1 MKEAKYINGELVGL
15 VEIGRD
21 KLQNELRIEYRNR
34 RLSVYCNGNEIKDD
48 NYECLGLDIK
58 VISRNKIDINI
69 GKPIDKLVI
78 IDIDRAVV
86 MNVNILSRASA
97 VDINTE
103 DTIVLKANNID
114 SIKIKAAVC
123 EINKSTIVDNIKI
136 KAAVCEINKSKI
148 GEVNIE
154 DYTYKCNVTIR
165 ETDIGRLKIK
175 ANQCNI
181 ESSRI
186 NIASID
192 APNVLIKAS
201 IYRLK
206 LINNRKHVNIEGKIN
221 EITCSNVAYLNIC
234 KQSVI
239 CRITGD
245 TQNIVVREQS
255 IVNNV
260 RICGTGNVNMLICD
274 SQVNMLDIK
283 YRVVM
288 LCIINNNINSNS
300 SKYNVEADRLSLSLL
315 KQNSYRLCV
324 RNYIMIMVKHLEI
337 IDICENECVGDKL
350 LISREELHD
359 YKING
364 SNIRASI
371 LKQITDDVVT
381 DKTIVMEAG
390 DRIEFNSI
398 DGLLNIRV
406 IGDGTRDAKLIILDK
421 IMSSSR
427 QEEWFR
433 EQFEE
438 IKLYVKVNT
447 LAHKFVMINN
457 IKHELIGDKEE
468 IDRVNNNIRKE
479 KMLGRN
485 IEDIMYNNITNL
497 GNSKEDA
504 HMIEYMSIGNIEEC
518 VNTVKIRAYDT
529 KRIKHSEIIKDYLRM
544 LDIIGTKLDIIDGV
558 EYTIAH
564 KSEYTMGGVN
574 NGKLIYLI
582 KADDNSLLGV
592 YKINI
597 KHANTLRV
605 AGRLTCS
612 TEDAYNI
619 LKEIDLIDKR
629 IGVVLKNTYN
639 YKKNNML
646 GKEVKNLINNL
657 PMVGVKFSNEGHT
670 KEFVI
675 FVNDKY
681 MLLDSEG
688 KLIEVTEAYVKEQIR
703 KDII

>member
-21 KLQNELRIEYRNR
+21 KLQNELRIEYWYG
-34 RLSVYCNGNEIKDD
+34 RLSVYYNGNEIKDVD
-48 NYECLGLDIK
+48 MGKVGLGIK
-58 VISRNKIDINI
+58 ITRKNQIDITI
-69 GKPIDKLVI
+69 SKHIDKLDIRNLDISEVI
-78 IDIDRAVV
+78 
-86 MNVNILSRASA
+86 NVNILSGA
-97 VDINTE
+97 VDIDIKTE
-103 DTIVLKANNID
+103 NIVVLKATSID
-114 SIKIKAAVC
+114 HIKIKAVAC
-123 EINKSTIVDNIKI
+123 D
-136 KAAVCEINKSKI
+136 INKSKI
-148 GEVNIE
+148 GEVSIE
-154 DYTYKCNVTIR
+154 DDTYKCNVIIK
-165 ETDIGRLKIK
+165 ETEIDRLKIK
-175 ANQCNI
+175 ADKCKMEN
-181 ESSRI
+181 SRV
-186 NIASID
+186 NIASIE
-192 APNVLIKAS
+192 AYTVILEANIN
-201 IYRLK
+201 RLK
-206 LINNRKHVNIEGKIN
+206 LINNKKYADIKGKIN
-221 EITCSNVAYLNIC
+221 EIICSNTAYLNIS

-239 CRITGD
+239 GRITGD
-245 TQNIVVREQS
+245 TQKIAVQEQS
-255 IVNNV
+255 IVDDV
-260 RICGTGNVNMLICD
+260 RIVGREATNVEIYE
-274 SQVNMLDIK
+274 SQVNRLNIK
-283 YRVVM
+283 YRIVILNIV
-288 LCIINNNINSNS
+288 NNNINKDS
-300 SKYNVEADRLSLSLL
+300 SRYNIEADSLNISLL
-315 KQNSYRLCV
+315 KQEKYGLCV
-324 RNYIMIMVKHLEI
+324 RNCIHINVRHLTI
-337 IDICENECVGDKL
+337 IDICENKCIGDKL
-350 LISREELHD
+350 LISIETLHD

-364 SNIRASI
+364 DSIRASI

-398 DGLLNIRV
+398 DGLSNIRV
-406 IGDGTRDAKLIILDK
+406 IGDDNKDTELIVLDK

-433 EQFEE
+433 EQFKKV
-438 IKLYVKVNT
+438 KLCVKVNT
-447 LAHKFVMINN
+447 LAHKFVMVNN
-457 IKHELIGDKEE
+457 INHELIGDKEE
-468 IDRVNNNIRKE
+468 IDRVNNKIIKE
-479 KMLGRN
+479 KMMGKNL
-485 IEDIMYNNITNL
+485 EDILYNKITS
-497 GNSKEDA
+497 SKEYT
-504 HMIEYMSIGNIEEC
+504 HMLEYMSIGSIERLG
-518 VNTVKIRAYDT
+518 NTAKIRAYDT
-529 KRIKHSEIIKDYLRM
+529 KCIKHSEIIKDYLRM

-564 KSEYTMGGVN
+564 KSDYTMGGVN

-619 LKEIDLIDKR
+619 LKEIDLIDTR

-639 YKKNNML
+639 YKENNML
-646 GKEVKNLINNL
+646 GKEVKNLINEL

-681 MLLDSEG
+681 MLLDSDG